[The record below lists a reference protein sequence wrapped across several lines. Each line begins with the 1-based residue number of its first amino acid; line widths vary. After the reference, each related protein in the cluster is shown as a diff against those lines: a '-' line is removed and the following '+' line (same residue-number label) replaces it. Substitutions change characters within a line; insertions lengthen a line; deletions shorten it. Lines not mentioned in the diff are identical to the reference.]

1 MSVHI
6 RCYIIMSIIEQNDI
20 LFNIG
25 KKIREVRTELG
36 FSIRELAEKV
46 GISYLTMQR
55 IETDKLSP
63 SVVLLAQ
70 ISACL
75 NYPVIQLL
83 SEPKHDIVHI
93 KSEQQ
98 NTIDTRKLTLK
109 TIVARG
115 ALDEDISIVHGIAR
129 KGKFVSRHS
138 HDGFE
143 LAYVLR
149 GKAVYKGEKGI
160 RELKEGDLIFWDAS
174 QWHEVIALETH
185 EWLGIQFYSKRPGL
199 RELSNQDVGETQ
211 NKPLQNNSG
220 KTGGQGHES

>member
-1 MSVHI
+1 MSVYI
-6 RCYIIMSIIEQNDI
+6 PFYIIMSIVEQNDI
-20 LFNIG
+20 LINIG
-25 KKIREVRTELG
+25 KKIREVRMELG
-36 FSIRELAEKV
+36 FSIKQLAEKV

-93 KSEQQ
+93 KSEHQ

-109 TIVARG
+109 TIVTRG
-115 ALDEDISIVHGIAR
+115 ALDEDISIVHGMAR

-143 LAYVLR
+143 LAYILK
-149 GKAVYKGEKGI
+149 GKAIYKGERGI

-174 QWHEVIALETH
+174 QWHEVIALEPH
-185 EWLGIQFYSKRPGL
+185 EWLGIQFYSKRPG
-199 RELSNQDVGETQ
+199 VGGTQ
-211 NKPLQNNSG
+211 NKPLQNNSD
-220 KTGGQGHES
+220 KTGGQLHES